1 MSNHITIEL
10 CEADRARLDS
20 LIAYLIDLID
30 HLPRHIDVSAPQKL
44 TITKLKKGDPG
55 YCEHQKA
62 EEDPLQKK
70 LAEVVA
76 NAKEAKPVKKGAETP
91 QDATE
96 AETLT
101 ETPPTEEKPTTAS
114 PEPAVEPVTAVTLQ
128 LKVIEL
134 IRAKKKPQVLEV
146 LNSVGV
152 QTVSAVPE
160 DKVAEVYAKLTTLEG

>member
-1 MSNHITIEL
+1 MSNIITIEL
-10 CEADRARLDS
+10 CEADRARLDRLS
-20 LIAYLIDLID
+20 IQLSDLID
-30 HLPRHIDVSAPQKL
+30 HLPPRINVSAP
-44 TITKLKKGDPG
+44 
-55 YCEHQKA
+55 A
-62 EEDPLQKK
+62 EQDDLQKK

-76 NAKEAKPVKKGAETP
+76 NAKEAKTTEEAPETP

-101 ETPPTEEKPTTAS
+101 DTPPTEETPTTAN
-114 PEPAVEPVTAVTLQ
+114 PAHEESVSATDLQ

-146 LNSVGV
+146 LSSFGV

-160 DKVAEVYAKLTTLEG
+160 DKVAEVYAKLTALEG